1 MVDGA
6 IEPGARVVLTG
17 PGGFVGRA
25 VSARLTAAGYEIIPA
40 GRREIGEI
48 HRGTDW
54 RGVLGRADAVVHLA
68 ARVHE
73 MGPQDEAAYREV
85 NLHGTATLARQALEA
100 GIRRFVFMS
109 TIKVLG
115 ESGENVR
122 PTDPPAP
129 HDAYAVSK
137 TEAEAALRDLVG
149 AGALAILRPP
159 LIHGPG
165 VGANFE
171 KLLGLVARGVPLP
184 FGSIDNRRS
193 LIHLEN
199 LADAVRHALT
209 APAGIYHPKDDID
222 FSTPDLV
229 RLLAEGMGR
238 PARLIP
244 MPVAALRV
252 LGAITGRRGA
262 IARLTG
268 SFTSDG
274 AMANWTAPIAAE
286 DGLRTTAKAY
296 MEARVGDV

>member
-6 IEPGARVVLTG
+6 IEPGSRVVLTG

-25 VSARLTAAGYEIIPA
+25 VSARLKTVGYEVVPA
-40 GRREIGEI
+40 GRHEIGEI

-85 NLHGTATLARQALEA
+85 NLHGTANLARQALEA

-115 ESGENVR
+115 EVGETVR

-137 TEAEAALRDLVG
+137 TEAEAALRDLLG
-149 AGALAILRPP
+149 DKALAVLRPP
-159 LIHGPG
+159 LVHGPG

-171 KLLGLVARGVPLP
+171 KLMGAVARGIPLP

-193 LIHLEN
+193 LIHVDN

-209 APAGIYHPKDDID
+209 APSGVYHPKDDID
-222 FSTPDLV
+222 FSTPDLI
-229 RLLAEGMGR
+229 RLLAEGMNR
-238 PARLIP
+238 PARLFQF
-244 MPVAALRV
+244 PVSALRL
-252 LGAITGRRGA
+252 LGAITGRGGTV
-262 IARLTG
+262 ARLTG
-268 SFTSDG
+268 TFTSDG
-274 AMANWTAPIAAE
+274 AMANWTPPLAAE
-286 DGLRTTAKAY
+286 DGLRATAKAF
-296 MEARVGDV
+296 MEVRAGSV